1 MPYTSAYPKQFI
13 AFMKFLNME
22 TTGDPTAEE
31 TALYTWFDDVFT
43 TCYVEAESYCGQPL
57 RTGTVYYQFYASKC
71 QQGLEANHSWKFV
84 PYNANTTLTVLQW
97 RENEFATYANYS
109 ATNYNYNQEPYAN
122 YIVFRDKSTGQF
134 KATLSTGWTDTNMP
148 YQILQGIA
156 EMAGLIYKQSPNG
169 GNWFGLGSISSG
181 GAGQTVSNSLKEKID
196 WQKYFAKYVIPTV

>member
-1 MPYTSAYPKQFI
+1 
-13 AFMKFLNME
+13 
-22 TTGDPTAEE
+22 
-31 TALYTWFDDVFT
+31 
-43 TCYVEAESYCGQPL
+43 
-57 RTGTVYYQFYASKC
+57 
-71 QQGLEANHSWKFV
+71 
-84 PYNANTTLTVLQW
+84 LQW

-196 WQKYFAKYVIPTV
+196 WQKYFSKYVIPTV

>member
-1 MPYTSAYPKQFI
+1 MPYTSAYPKQFT

-22 TTGDPTAEE
+22 TSGDPTAEE
-31 TALYTWFDDVFT
+31 IALYSWFDDVFT

-57 RTGTVYYQFYASKC
+57 RTSTIQYQFLASKG
-71 QQGLEANHSWKFV
+71 QQGLDASHWWKFV
-84 PYNANTTLTVLQW
+84 PYNANTTLTALQW

-109 ATNYNYNQEPYAN
+109 GSDYVYSQEPYAN
-122 YIVFRDKSTGQF
+122 YIVFRNTTTGQF

-156 EMAGLIYKQSPNG
+156 EMAALIYKQSPQG
-169 GNWFGLGSISSG
+169 GNWFGLSSISSG
-181 GAGQTVSNSLKEKID
+181 GAGQNVSNSLKEKID

>member
-1 MPYTSAYPKQFI
+1 
-13 AFMKFLNME
+13 ME
-22 TTGDPTAEE
+22 TSGDPTAEE

-57 RTGTVYYQFYASKC
+57 RTGTIQYQFYASKC

-84 PYNANTTLTVLQW
+84 PYNANTTLTALQW